1 MCAWELFFF
10 PDTIAEDDE
19 DVPEL
24 VDNFDAPSKNE
35 SKVGDAEGTR
45 GLS

>member
-1 MCAWELFFF
+1 MFIFELRLTKL
-10 PDTIAEDDE
+10 DTITEEDD

-35 SKVGDAEGTR
+35 SKVGDVDGEF
-45 GLS
+45 L